1 MYFELI
7 QGSRRQDR
15 LRRTSLGRLP
25 QRLVPQVKS
34 QNVWK
39 NNSFEEIE
47 NKNENIRN
55 PLCIKMCLSQV
66 LNTK

>member
-1 MYFELI
+1 LI
-7 QGSRRQDR
+7 EGSRRQDR
-15 LRRTSLGRLP
+15 LRRISLGRLP
-25 QRLVPQVKS
+25 QRLVPQVKN

-47 NKNENIRN
+47 NKNENIRK

>member
-1 MYFELI
+1 LI
-7 QGSRRQDR
+7 EGSRRQDR
-15 LRRTSLGRLP
+15 LRRISLGRLP
-25 QRLVPQVKS
+25 QRLVPQVKN

-47 NKNENIRN
+47 NKNENIRK
-55 PLCIKMCLSQV
+55 PLCIKMCVSQV

>member
-39 NNSFEEIE
+39 NNSFEEID
-47 NKNENIRN
+47 NKNENIRK
-55 PLCIKMCLSQV
+55 PLCIKMCVSQV